1 MRVLLDANVLFPS
14 VLREILL
21 DTADAGHYAPLWSA
35 RILEEW
41 ARATRRLPP
50 GAEPVARAAA
60 QAMRARWPDAEIA
73 PDPDLEARLALP
85 DPADR
90 HVLAAAITGR
100 ADLIVTRNLGDFP
113 GRAMA
118 RHGLRAE
125 PPDAFLIGLLDQGAN
140 LVPLIAGVRTRS
152 EALSGQPRALRPLL
166 KRAGLPRLGK
176 RLDPAG

>member
-41 ARATRRLPP
+41 ARAARRLPP

-60 QAMRARWPDAEIA
+60 EAMRARWPEAEVA

-125 PPDAFLIGLLDQGAN
+125 PPDTFLTGLLDLGAD
-140 LVPLIAGVRTRS
+140 LAPLIAQAQARS
-152 EALSGQPRALRPLL
+152 QALSGQPRALRPLL

>member
-21 DTADAGHYAPLWSA
+21 GVADAGHYDPLWSA

-50 GAEPVARAAA
+50 GAEPLARAAA
-60 QAMRARWPDAEIA
+60 QGMRARWPEAEVV
-73 PDPDLEARLALP
+73 PDPDLEATLALP

-90 HVLAAAITGR
+90 HVLAAAIAGG
-100 ADLIVTRNLGDFP
+100 AVLVVTRNLGDFP
-113 GRAMA
+113 GRALA

-125 PPDAFLIGLLDQGAN
+125 APDAFLTGLLDDGAD
-140 LVPLIAGVRTRS
+140 LAPLIEEVRART
-152 EALSGQPRALRPLL
+152 EALSGQPRALRGLL
-166 KRAGLPRLGK
+166 KRTGLPRLGK